1 MIDLFKIL
9 KFAKD
14 QWLGVIVSILWIIY
28 ILFMQIAD
36 EKLIEEAKVLEKV
49 IIKEKLRVETLYK
62 TNTVIDNK
70 IKYSYPIK
78 QSIVQIK
85 KLPPG
90 EYSLRVLADNN
101 DNGYWDTGKF
111 GRTPL
116 QPEIVKQLTEVL
128 SLRANW
134 ENELNIIINK

>member
-36 EKLIEEAKVLEKV
+36 DKLIEEAKVLEKV
-49 IIKEKLRVETLYK
+49 IIKEKLRVDTLYK

-70 IKYSYPIK
+70 IKYIK
-78 QSIVQIK
+78 IVTHDTIK
-85 KLPPG
+85 IIDTMRAS
-90 EYSLRVLADNN
+90 SLQKYFTDR
-101 DNGYWDTGKF
+101 Y
-111 GRTPL
+111 
-116 QPEIVKQLTEVL
+116 
-128 SLRANW
+128 
-134 ENELNIIINK
+134 NK

>member
-36 EKLIEEAKVLEKV
+36 DKLVEETKVLEKV
-49 IIKEKLRVETLYK
+49 IIKEKLRVDTLYK

-70 IKYSYPIK
+70 IKYIK
-78 QSIVQIK
+78 IITHDTIK
-85 KLPPG
+85 IIDTMRAS
-90 EYSLRVLADNN
+90 SLQKYFTDR
-101 DNGYWDTGKF
+101 Y
-111 GRTPL
+111 
-116 QPEIVKQLTEVL
+116 
-128 SLRANW
+128 
-134 ENELNIIINK
+134 NK